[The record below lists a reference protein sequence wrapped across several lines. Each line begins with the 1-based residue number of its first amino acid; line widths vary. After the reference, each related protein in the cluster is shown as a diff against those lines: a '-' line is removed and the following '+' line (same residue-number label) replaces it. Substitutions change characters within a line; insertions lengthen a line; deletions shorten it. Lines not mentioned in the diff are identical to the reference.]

1 MGCTPSQTSGQ
12 VFEAVEAKDAV
23 QTVRKCFPG
32 ALEAEE
38 VARRSKRFLV
48 RQYQFTAENTIY
60 GESTCPDEI
69 NHMECSLG
77 SYLQQDWGECFQ
89 MGGIGGCPYVGK
101 TGYDALINHVPD
113 DGNVV
118 IMFGP
123 HVGISPNGEV
133 GKYSR
138 VGQAKLSTACGAAIA
153 AYNAGKAG
161 DTSDQGDQ
169 DIQQSMLK
177 RKLGKQA
184 GEIAKSK
191 VPMAELAKRAYN
203 LVEEM
208 IMEFAEPT
216 DGFKHLVLIGG
227 IQINMPEP
235 HKEYFLPLKF
245 AITSKAEGKWT
256 DLLEKFNSVSTDE
269 NAVQK
274 SLSDH
279 FAGYAHNA
287 DLVKHSQAIL
297 QVKYGFTKSNTLY
310 GQSLG
315 ADEANHMSGELA
327 DQMRHCWGHVFNL
340 GGIGGIP
347 FVGKTGFTAFSHHV
361 PDDGNLLILYGPNIG
376 VSPKGELGKLLRDGQ
391 HNLTPTCSSAIKA
404 YEAVLSGEQIP
415 EGPTHD
421 MMIHLKRALAGRAK
435 AIANDKHPMAKL
447 VREMFDVSD
456 KTMRDITNF
465 GYGSGWLALL
475 GGIQINLS
483 SPLASVFLPLKF
495 TIAKKDT
502 PEEDLMP
509 QLLKQFEIHQDS
521 AGLLKREGAFW
532 ARQQS

>member
-1 MGCTPSQTSGQ
+1 
-12 VFEAVEAKDAV
+12 
-23 QTVRKCFPG
+23 
-32 ALEAEE
+32 
-38 VARRSKRFLV
+38 
-48 RQYQFTAENTIY
+48 
-60 GESTCPDEI
+60 
-69 NHMECSLG
+69 
-77 SYLQQDWGECFQ
+77 
-89 MGGIGGCPYVGK
+89 
-101 TGYDALINHVPD
+101 
-113 DGNVV
+113 
-118 IMFGP
+118 
-123 HVGISPNGEV
+123 
-133 GKYSR
+133 
-138 VGQAKLSTACGAAIA
+138 
-153 AYNAGKAG
+153 
-161 DTSDQGDQ
+161 
-169 DIQQSMLK
+169 
-177 RKLGKQA
+177 
-184 GEIAKSK
+184 
-191 VPMAELAKRAYN
+191 MAELAKRAYN
-203 LVEEM
+203 LVEDM
-208 IMEFAEPT
+208 IMEIALPT

-227 IQINMPEP
+227 IQINMPDP
-235 HKEYFLPLKF
+235 YKEYFLPLKF

-256 DLLEKFNSVSTDE
+256 DLLEKFNSVSMDE

-435 AIANDKHPMAKL
+435 AISNDKHPMAKL